1 MCRPVCPKWEYIV
14 SLLSRILNAS
24 DGEEKVFWLV
34 ERILWCARCTSETR
48 TRVPLHSTPLL
59 LHSSTSSSTCTSCS
73 PPTGRR
79 SPPRSRENSEK
90 NSDLLP
96 FVIWTLVCLSPSDR
110 SSVTLR
116 DISREP
122 WVLPW
127 NITRERSHRCWR
139 WDLREKS
146 DLTRSPAAI
155 FNPEPCRRWHLRC
168 HLSWTFTQGR
178 TVPSEKV
185 VTIAIKMTSEV
196 MQMPHV
202 TQVNI
207 RESQD
212 AIIESVYRISS
223 EILHHKWLHKQK

>member
-1 MCRPVCPKWEYIV
+1 MCCPACSKWEYFV
-14 SLLSRILNAS
+14 SLLSRMLNAS

-59 LHSSTSSSTCTSCS
+59 VHSTSSTCTSCS

-116 DISREP
+116 DSREILLARDLIVAGVEIYARKVISR
-122 WVLPW
+122 
-127 NITRERSHRCWR
+127 
-139 WDLREKS
+139 DLR
-146 DLTRSPAAI
+146 L
-155 FNPEPCRRWHLRC
+155 
-168 HLSWTFTQGR
+168 Q
-178 TVPSEKV
+178 
-185 VTIAIKMTSEV
+185 
-196 MQMPHV
+196 
-202 TQVNI
+202 
-207 RESQD
+207 
-212 AIIESVYRISS
+212 SS
-223 EILHHKWLHKQK
+223 TLNHAGDDT

>member
-1 MCRPVCPKWEYIV
+1 MPNVPRIPFLLEDRLAKQSKSQTEELLVSLFVLKSHSFHSIYLCCPACSKWEYFV

-34 ERILWCARCTSETR
+34 ERILWGARCTSETR

-59 LHSSTSSSTCTSCS
+59 VHSTSSTCTSCS

-116 DISREP
+116 DSCEP
-122 WVLPW
+122 
-127 NITRERSHRCWR
+127 
-139 WDLREKS
+139 
-146 DLTRSPAAI
+146 
-155 FNPEPCRRWHLRC
+155 
-168 HLSWTFTQGR
+168 
-178 TVPSEKV
+178 
-185 VTIAIKMTSEV
+185 
-196 MQMPHV
+196 
-202 TQVNI
+202 
-207 RESQD
+207 
-212 AIIESVYRISS
+212 
-223 EILHHKWLHKQK
+223 

>member
-1 MCRPVCPKWEYIV
+1 MCCPACSKWEYFV

-59 LHSSTSSSTCTSCS
+59 VHSTSSTCTSCS

-116 DISREP
+116 DSREILLARDLIVAGVEIYARKVISR
-122 WVLPW
+122 
-127 NITRERSHRCWR
+127 
-139 WDLREKS
+139 DLW
-146 DLTRSPAAI
+146 L
-155 FNPEPCRRWHLRC
+155 
-168 HLSWTFTQGR
+168 Q
-178 TVPSEKV
+178 
-185 VTIAIKMTSEV
+185 
-196 MQMPHV
+196 
-202 TQVNI
+202 
-207 RESQD
+207 
-212 AIIESVYRISS
+212 SS
-223 EILHHKWLHKQK
+223 TLNHADGDT

>member
-1 MCRPVCPKWEYIV
+1 MCCPACSKWEYFV

-59 LHSSTSSSTCTSCS
+59 VHSTSSTCTSCS

-116 DISREP
+116 DSREILLARDLIVAGVEIYARKVISR
-122 WVLPW
+122 
-127 NITRERSHRCWR
+127 
-139 WDLREKS
+139 DLR
-146 DLTRSPAAI
+146 L
-155 FNPEPCRRWHLRC
+155 
-168 HLSWTFTQGR
+168 Q
-178 TVPSEKV
+178 
-185 VTIAIKMTSEV
+185 
-196 MQMPHV
+196 
-202 TQVNI
+202 
-207 RESQD
+207 
-212 AIIESVYRISS
+212 SS
-223 EILHHKWLHKQK
+223 TLNHAGDDT

>member
-1 MCRPVCPKWEYIV
+1 MSLPSLFFWKMDSHNSQKVAFKRIFSHSTTYMCRPACPKWEYFV

-48 TRVPLHSTPLL
+48 TRVPLHSTPLPV
-59 LHSSTSSSTCTSCS
+59 HSSTSSTCTSCS

-122 WVLPW
+122 
-127 NITRERSHRCWR
+127 
-139 WDLREKS
+139 
-146 DLTRSPAAI
+146 
-155 FNPEPCRRWHLRC
+155 
-168 HLSWTFTQGR
+168 
-178 TVPSEKV
+178 
-185 VTIAIKMTSEV
+185 
-196 MQMPHV
+196 
-202 TQVNI
+202 
-207 RESQD
+207 
-212 AIIESVYRISS
+212 
-223 EILHHKWLHKQK
+223 

>member
-1 MCRPVCPKWEYIV
+1 MCCPACSKWEYFV
-14 SLLSRILNAS
+14 SLLSRMLNAS

-59 LHSSTSSSTCTSCS
+59 VHSTSSTCTSCS

-116 DISREP
+116 DSREILLARDLIVAGVEIYARKVISR
-122 WVLPW
+122 
-127 NITRERSHRCWR
+127 
-139 WDLREKS
+139 DLR
-146 DLTRSPAAI
+146 L
-155 FNPEPCRRWHLRC
+155 
-168 HLSWTFTQGR
+168 Q
-178 TVPSEKV
+178 
-185 VTIAIKMTSEV
+185 
-196 MQMPHV
+196 
-202 TQVNI
+202 
-207 RESQD
+207 
-212 AIIESVYRISS
+212 SS
-223 EILHHKWLHKQK
+223 TLNHADDDT

>member
-1 MCRPVCPKWEYIV
+1 MENELTLPLFKVKTVKKSNRGAAGFALCVELTFMPQHIDMCRPVCPKWEYIV

-59 LHSSTSSSTCTSCS
+59 VHSSTSSTCTSCS

-79 SPPRSRENSEK
+79 SPPRSRENSEN

-116 DISREP
+116 DSREP
-122 WVLPW
+122 
-127 NITRERSHRCWR
+127 
-139 WDLREKS
+139 
-146 DLTRSPAAI
+146 
-155 FNPEPCRRWHLRC
+155 
-168 HLSWTFTQGR
+168 
-178 TVPSEKV
+178 
-185 VTIAIKMTSEV
+185 
-196 MQMPHV
+196 
-202 TQVNI
+202 
-207 RESQD
+207 
-212 AIIESVYRISS
+212 
-223 EILHHKWLHKQK
+223 

>member
-1 MCRPVCPKWEYIV
+1 MCCPACSKWEYFV
-14 SLLSRILNAS
+14 SLLSRMLNAS

-59 LHSSTSSSTCTSCS
+59 VHSTSSTCTSCS

-116 DISREP
+116 DSREILLAKDLIVTGVEIYARKVISR
-122 WVLPW
+122 
-127 NITRERSHRCWR
+127 
-139 WDLREKS
+139 DLR
-146 DLTRSPAAI
+146 L
-155 FNPEPCRRWHLRC
+155 
-168 HLSWTFTQGR
+168 Q
-178 TVPSEKV
+178 
-185 VTIAIKMTSEV
+185 
-196 MQMPHV
+196 
-202 TQVNI
+202 
-207 RESQD
+207 
-212 AIIESVYRISS
+212 SS
-223 EILHHKWLHKQK
+223 TLNHAGDDT